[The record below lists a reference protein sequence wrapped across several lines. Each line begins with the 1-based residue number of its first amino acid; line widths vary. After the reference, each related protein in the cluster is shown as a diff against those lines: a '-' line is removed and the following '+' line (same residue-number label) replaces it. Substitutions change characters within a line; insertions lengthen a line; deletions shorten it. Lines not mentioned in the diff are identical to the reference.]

1 MKLMRITVSIL
12 LFASLAFFQLFL
24 SPGLAYQEMGVENG
38 GVIKGKAFLT
48 GRIPPPR
55 IYHEVLF
62 PNMDL
67 CAEVDTDENMNRVLN
82 DFLVYQDGGLKDV
95 VISIEHVDAGKV
107 FQKEPVRILS
117 KDCKFS
123 PTISVVRQ
131 GETIHINNVDP
142 VMHNSQVYESK
153 RGKIISNLPI
163 PAEETSSSKIK
174 FSGQQKIFQLI
185 CGMHEFMQAWGYRVQ
200 NPYYSVTSE
209 NGAYQINDLP
219 PGDYVINAWH
229 FLMKVRS
236 QRIHVEENSVID
248 LDFNFDGNEVVRP
261 HYETI
266 VSGRIKEE
274 AFESREKV
282 LQSN

>member
-1 MKLMRITVSIL
+1 MRISTL
-12 LFASLAFFQLFL
+12 LFSSLAFFQLFL
-24 SPGLAYQEMGVENG
+24 NPALAYQEMGVESG

-48 GRIPPPR
+48 GEIPPPR

-62 PNMDL
+62 PNMEL
-67 CAEVDTDENMNRVLN
+67 CAEVDTDDNMNRILN

-95 VISIEHVDAGKV
+95 VVSIEHVDAGKV

-117 KDCKFS
+117 KDCKFT
-123 PTISVVRQ
+123 PTVNIVRQ

-163 PAEETSSSKIK
+163 PAEEISSSKIK

-266 VSGRIKEE
+266 LSGRIKEE
-274 AFESREKV
+274 AFESREKA

>member
-1 MKLMRITVSIL
+1 MRITVSIL

-123 PTISVVRQ
+123 PTVNVVRQ

>member
-1 MKLMRITVSIL
+1 MRITVSIL

-107 FQKEPVRILS
+107 FQKESVRILS

>member
-1 MKLMRITVSIL
+1 
-12 LFASLAFFQLFL
+12 
-24 SPGLAYQEMGVENG
+24 
-38 GVIKGKAFLT
+38 
-48 GRIPPPR
+48 
-55 IYHEVLF
+55 
-62 PNMDL
+62 
-67 CAEVDTDENMNRVLN
+67 
-82 DFLVYQDGGLKDV
+82 
-95 VISIEHVDAGKV
+95 
-107 FQKEPVRILS
+107 
-117 KDCKFS
+117 
-123 PTISVVRQ
+123 
-131 GETIHINNVDP
+131 
-142 VMHNSQVYESK
+142 VYESK

>member
-1 MKLMRITVSIL
+1 
-12 LFASLAFFQLFL
+12 LAFFQLFL

>member
-1 MKLMRITVSIL
+1 MRIAISIL
-12 LFASLAFFQLFL
+12 LFSSLIFFQLFL
-24 SPGLAYQEMGVENG
+24 SLGLAYQEMGVENG

-48 GRIPPPR
+48 GKIPSPR

-62 PNMDL
+62 PNMEL
-67 CAEVDTDENMNRVLN
+67 CAEVDTDDNMNRVLN

-95 VISIEHVDAGKV
+95 VVSIEHVDAGKV
-107 FQKEPVRILS
+107 FLKEPVRILS

-123 PTISVVRQ
+123 PTINVVRQ

-163 PAEETSSSKIK
+163 PAEEISSSKIK
-174 FSGQQKIFQLI
+174 FTGQQKIFQLI

-209 NGAYQINDLP
+209 SGAYQINDLP

-266 VSGRIKEE
+266 LSGRIKEE
-274 AFESREKV
+274 AFESREKI

>member
-1 MKLMRITVSIL
+1 MKTSISFL
-12 LFASLAFFQLFL
+12 LFVILTFFQLL
-24 SPGLAYQEMGVENG
+24 STQGLAYQEIEVENG
-38 GVIKGKAFLT
+38 GVIKGKAILSGT
-48 GRIPPPR
+48 IPPPR

-67 CAEVDTDENMNRVLN
+67 CAEVDTDDNMNRVLN

-123 PTISVVRQ
+123 PTINIVRQ

-163 PAEETSSSKIK
+163 PAEEISSSKIK

-200 NPYYSVTSE
+200 NPYYSITSE
-209 NGAYQINDLP
+209 NGAYQISNIP
-219 PGDYVINAWH
+219 PGDYVVNAWH
-229 FLMKVRS
+229 FLMKIRS
-236 QRIHVEENSVID
+236 QRIHVDENSVIN
-248 LDFNFDGNEVVRP
+248 LDFDFDGNEVVRP

-282 LQSN
+282 LQTH

>member
-1 MKLMRITVSIL
+1 MRIAISIL
-12 LFASLAFFQLFL
+12 LFSSLAFFQLFL
-24 SPGLAYQEMGVENG
+24 SPGLAYQEMGVKNG

-48 GRIPPPR
+48 GKIPSPR

-62 PNMDL
+62 PNMEL
-67 CAEVDTDENMNRVLN
+67 CAEVDTDDNMNRILN

-95 VISIEHVDAGKV
+95 VVSIEHVDAGKV

-123 PTISVVRQ
+123 PTINVVRQ
-131 GETIHINNVDP
+131 GETIYINNVDP

-163 PAEETSSSKIK
+163 PAEEISSSKIK

-219 PGDYVINAWH
+219 PGDYIINAWH

-266 VSGRIKEE
+266 LSGRIKEE

>member
-1 MKLMRITVSIL
+1 MRVSIL
-12 LFASLAFFQLFL
+12 LFSSLAFIQLFL
-24 SPGLAYQEMGVENG
+24 SPVLAYQGMGVENG
-38 GVIKGKAFLT
+38 SVIKGKAFLT
-48 GRIPPPR
+48 GEIPSPR

-62 PNMDL
+62 PNMEL
-67 CAEVDTDENMNRVLN
+67 CAEVDTDDNMNRVLN
-82 DFLVYQDGGLKDV
+82 DFLVYSDGGLKDV
-95 VISIEHVDAGKV
+95 VVSIEHVDAGKV
-107 FQKEPVRILS
+107 FQKEQVRILS

-123 PTISVVRQ
+123 PTVNVVRQ

-163 PAEETSSSKIK
+163 PAEEISSSKIK

-248 LDFNFDGNEVVRP
+248 LNFNFDGNEVVRP
-261 HYETI
+261 AYETI
-266 VSGRIKEE
+266 LSGRIKEE